1 MDAEARAQGIIAAMN
16 ISTRRRSI
24 VAAAAALAAG
34 PVAAQPACPALLQHT
49 LPRLQDDKPQ
59 PLCQF
64 AGKVLL
70 VVNTASQCGFTPQY
84 EGLEALH
91 GKYAA
96 QGLVVM
102 GFPSNDFG
110 NQEPGDAKQIGQTC
124 FNVYGVRFPM
134 FAKTVVKG
142 AGAHPLYAALAQA
155 SGEVPRWN
163 FHKYLVDRQ
172 GRVVASFAS
181 ETAPQDRRL
190 VAAVEKALA
199 AR

>member
-1 MDAEARAQGIIAAMN
+1 MHRRFALVALAAAGAPSLARAQAA
-16 ISTRRRSI
+16 
-24 VAAAAALAAG
+24 
-34 PVAAQPACPALLQHT
+34 ACPALLQHT
-49 LPRLQDDKPQ
+49 FPRLQDDKPQ
-59 PLCQF
+59 PLCQY

-110 NQEPGDAKQIGQTC
+110 NQEPGDSKQIGQIC

-142 AGAHPLYAALAQA
+142 AGAHPLYAALAKA
-155 SGEVPRWN
+155 SGQVPQWN
-163 FHKYLVDRQ
+163 FHKYVVDRQ
-172 GRVVASFAS
+172 GRVAASFAS
-181 ETAPQDRRL
+181 EVAPQDKRV
-190 VAAVEKALA
+190 VAVLEKALA
-199 AR
+199 AQ

>member
-1 MDAEARAQGIIAAMN
+1 VNWGNIAAMQ
-16 ISTRRRSI
+16 RRF
-24 VAAAAALAAG
+24 ALLCLAAG
-34 PVAAQPACPALLQHT
+34 APRIAFAQPACAPLLQHT

-59 PLCQF
+59 PLCQY
-64 AGKVLL
+64 AGRVLL
-70 VVNTASQCGFTPQY
+70 IVNTASHCGYTPQY

-91 GKYAA
+91 AKYAA
-96 QGLVVM
+96 RGLVVI

-142 AGAHPLYAALAQA
+142 PSAHPLYAALTKATGQA
-155 SGEVPRWN
+155 PQWN
-163 FHKYLVDRQ
+163 FHKYLVDRSGQ
-172 GRVVASFAS
+172 PVASFAS
-181 ETAPQDRRL
+181 DVAPQDKRL
-190 VAAVEKALA
+190 VAAVDKALA

>member
-1 MDAEARAQGIIAAMN
+1 MN
-16 ISTRRRSI
+16 RRF
-24 VAAAAALAAG
+24 ALLATACLG
-34 PVAAQPACPALLQHT
+34 APATVLAQPACPALLQHT

-59 PLCQF
+59 ALCQY

-91 GKYAA
+91 GRFADK
-96 QGLVVM
+96 GLVVM

-110 NQEPGDAKQIGQTC
+110 NQEPGDAKEIAKTC

-134 FAKTVVKG
+134 FAKVTVKG
-142 AGAHPLYAALAQA
+142 SNAHPLYAALAQA
-155 SGEVPRWN
+155 SGQAPRWN
-163 FHKYLVDRQ
+163 FHKYVVDRQ
-172 GRVVASFAS
+172 GRVAASFAS
-181 ETAPQDRRL
+181 DVAPQDPRL
-190 VAAVEKALA
+190 VAAVQRALA